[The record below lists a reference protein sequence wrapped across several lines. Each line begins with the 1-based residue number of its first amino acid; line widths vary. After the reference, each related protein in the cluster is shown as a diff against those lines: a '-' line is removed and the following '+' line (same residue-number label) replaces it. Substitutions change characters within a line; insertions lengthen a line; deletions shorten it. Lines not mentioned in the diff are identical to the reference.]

1 MTGVFRSWEECKV
14 QIDGFAGAQY
24 RGYPTLEEANEAFKK
39 SYWKDIVEKKKAEA
53 EADATIPP
61 RALIVSAHVDADG
74 TMYYDGVDNDQKTTL
89 FRSPLF
95 QDANQNVGDF
105 LAIVHALAL
114 LKQTGDARPVVT
126 ASRTAL
132 SWVTHKNPKTTL
144 ARTVS
149 NTKVF
154 DMLYRATIWLN
165 NNSYPNEIII
175 R

>member
-1 MTGVFRSWEECKV
+1 MTGVFRSWEECKL
-14 QIDGFAGAQY
+14 QIDGYAGAQY
-24 RGYPTLEEANEAFKK
+24 RGYPTLDEANEAFKQ
-39 SYWKDIVEKKKAEA
+39 SYWRDIVQRKQ
-53 EADATIPP
+53 ADADAAAELPK
-61 RALIVSAHVDADG
+61 RALIVTAHVDAEG
-74 TMYYDGVDNDQKTTL
+74 TMYYEGVDNDTRSTL
-89 FRSPLF
+89 FRSPMF
-95 QDANQNVGDF
+95 EDANQNVGDF

-114 LKQTGDARPVVT
+114 LKQTGDARPIVT

-154 DMLYRATIWLN
+154 DLLYRATTWLAN
-165 NNSYPNEIII
+165 NTYPNEILI